1 MFCSIHSIEDAG
13 PHFIDPMSMAPLIT
27 TTPIIVAK
35 APATSSLECPVS
47 GMPFP
52 KVLLCVAH
60 LFRSN
65 QDRDGVNSILT
76 VALNGCRLGH
86 TSNVGHT
93 GTVKR
98 LQRLAF
104 DFDRKRERA
113 TKKWSG
119 LSRQFALS
127 GGSAAGIATRIFTGL
142 QAHAEIGT

>member
-1 MFCSIHSIEDAG
+1 M
-13 PHFIDPMSMAPLIT
+13 
-27 TTPIIVAK
+27 
-35 APATSSLECPVS
+35 
-47 GMPFP
+47 
-52 KVLLCVAH
+52 
-60 LFRSN
+60 
-65 QDRDGVNSILT
+65 NSILT

-93 GTVKR
+93 DAVKR

-113 TKKWSG
+113 TKKWSS

-142 QAHAEIGT
+142 HAHANIVNLERSKKQGDKTLVTIITHALQLQGG

>member
-1 MFCSIHSIEDAG
+1 MVAG
-13 PHFIDPMSMAPLIT
+13 G
-27 TTPIIVAK
+27 
-35 APATSSLECPVS
+35 PAQ
-47 GMPFP
+47 
-52 KVLLCVAH
+52 

-93 GTVKR
+93 DAVKR

-142 QAHAEIGT
+142 QARAHIEI